1 VQQGGGYADSASRY
15 TAYSKLRDED
25 IYGALDDG
33 PGGRPASLRPA
44 SIINPSPRQFGG
56 YVRIRDRLSHAEA
69 TAKTPEVVEQRRE
82 PMPPR
87 IYGEPDSEEIQPASY
102 AASPAPSR
110 RSGRS
115 GIIVDDPPALQPSP
129 PRSERLAL
137 AYSSGGA
144 GVSGRP
150 AFSEARGGSS
160 RDSPREGRG
169 GGFGRLLGGAARL
182 LLTGAAAAA
191 VAVAAHKAGPV
202 VLQKSQ
208 QAAARLAEEQH
219 RLAERWQERQQRKAE
234 QAAVQAQRRREQA
247 AATAA
252 QQQRQPRAA
261 AGSKGMADLPP
272 RPGSGFR
279 GLPDAPPAHLRAG
292 AGRPADLPPQ
302 PKKGDTP
309 PWERTQAAT
318 AAKAA
323 AKAAAAKQQPQ
334 QPQRPQAPQAPQR
347 GPARGSAGY
356 ADPLPPHL
364 AAAARNGGV
373 PGRVPPV
380 AQVHPPPHGMLFPA
394 MPPPDVS
401 ASMG

>member
-1 VQQGGGYADSASRY
+1 MHLHSVACSPSLSCNSLPLHFLFWNLQRGDPAGQ
-15 TAYSKLRDED
+15 LR
-25 IYGALDDG
+25 
-33 PGGRPASLRPA
+33 SL
-44 SIINPSPRQFGG
+44 PSPQPGAT
-56 YVRIRDRLSHAEA
+56 IRCAEA
-69 TAKTPEVVEQRRE
+69 ARGLLCKLQ
-82 PMPPR
+82 
-87 IYGEPDSEEIQPASY
+87 AA
-102 AASPAPSR
+102 AASFEALGLCIVLAPCPPTAFLRSHTRRTNQASSLCVPLPA
-110 RSGRS
+110 GRT

-160 RDSPREGRG
+160 RGADGEGRG
-169 GGFGRLLGGAARL
+169 GGLGRLLGGAARL

-191 VAVAAHKAGPV
+191 VAVAAQRAGPV
-202 VLQKSQ
+202 VLQKGQ

-219 RLAERWQERQQRKAE
+219 RLAERWQERQQRKRQ
-234 QAAVQAQRRREQA
+234 QAAAQAQRQREQTA
-247 AATAA
+247 AAAA
-252 QQQRQPRAA
+252 QAQRQPRAPA
-261 AGSKGMADLPP
+261 ASKGMADLPP

-279 GLPDAPPAHLRAG
+279 GLPDAPPPHLRAG

-302 PKKGDTP
+302 PKAGDAP
-309 PWERTQAAT
+309 PWERSQAAS

-323 AKAAAAKQQPQ
+323 AKAAAAKQQPPQ
-334 QPQRPQAPQAPQR
+334 QPQRQQVPQGRPV
-347 GPARGSAGY
+347 RGSAGC